1 METGKMRIFVLAVIG
16 FGILFFAGC
25 SQQAGVPAIVVGNGV
40 SLLSAPDAAGLE
52 AAQKAKAALGKNE
65 AKVVLVFDSLKAK
78 ASQKEKMLARVA
90 EVFDGSIVYGCSAY
104 DAITEESNK
113 GKVGVLA
120 LGGDISVV
128 AAVSNIDGGH
138 KACGQRIGEALKKAS
153 QSKAKG
159 KLLIMFG
166 SCHVPLDNDLT
177 VGAASVLGES
187 IPVVGGA
194 ASKGEFVYYQGKIV
208 DGKSNVGVLIAGD
221 FDCGFSM
228 VKGDGKEETIAIAGK
243 AFTAAAAGTDSDNI
257 KLMFAFNC
265 GGRRGIMGGEIDREL
280 AGMKKAVVGVPIF
293 GFYGSGEI
301 GKTDNNTASRGDG
314 YHLSVCALSA
324 K

>member
-1 METGKMRIFVLAVIG
+1 MRTEKRTQVFILTV
-16 FGILFFAGC
+16 ILFGFIFFTGC
-25 SQQAGVPAIVVGNGV
+25 SGQVSVPAIVVGNGV

-52 AAQKAKAALGKNE
+52 AAQKAKAALGTNE

-120 LGGDISVV
+120 LGGGISVA

-138 KACGQRIGEALKKAS
+138 KACGQRIGEELKQAS
-153 QSKAKG
+153 QAKTQG

-166 SCHVPLDNDLT
+166 SCHVPVDNDLT
-177 VGAASVLGES
+177 LGAASVLGES
-187 IPVVGGA
+187 IPVIGGA
-194 ASKGEFVYYQGKIV
+194 ASKGEFVYYQGKV
-208 DGKSNVGVLIAGD
+208 VAGKNNVGVLITGD

-243 AFTAAAAGTDSDNI
+243 AFTAAASSTDAENI

-265 GGRRGIMGGEIDREL
+265 GGRRKIMGEEIGREL
-280 AGMKKAVVGVPIF
+280 AGMKKAVVGVQNCF
-293 GFYGSGEI
+293 
-301 GKTDNNTASRGDG
+301 AR
-314 YHLSVCALSA
+314 
-324 K
+324 